1 MDFDLVQTLA
11 SLDAGCWLGLYSCL
25 ALFHSHREPV
35 WKNSFDNTCSEYTTL
50 LACYM
55 ITCGLR
61 NPKKELVLAGCIEWG
76 WLEQAVHESLKEKK
90 KRTLQP
96 STVSPSCLIFIS
108 DWEHIVVVPIINKR
122 RAHTPSV
129 FCFCGAQFRVNA
141 DLFGCSTL
149 KGQCVY
155 LSVWRTASPQN
166 QRQQA
171 LPKVRELSIVWI
183 MLFMWKICPWIHNER
198 QTCCLSSLIII
209 PH

>member
-1 MDFDLVQTLA
+1 MQWIYYIIGLLYDHLWSEKSKKRACSCWMYWMRLTGA
-11 SLDAGCWLGLYSCL
+11 SCS
-25 ALFHSHREPV
+25 
-35 WKNSFDNTCSEYTTL
+35 WKSK
-50 LACYM
+50 
-55 ITCGLR
+55 G
-61 NPKKELVLAGCIEWG
+61 
-76 WLEQAVHESLKEKK
+76 KK